1 MRVLL
6 QGLQAGNRSGT
17 GRYTSELVRA
27 FAGLAEG
34 PEVVCL
40 WPRELAAPAQGERLE
55 LVRRRS
61 GFAYRFY
68 HERLAVFRLAG
79 KFKADLIHF
88 PATVAAPSG
97 QAPVI
102 VTVHDLC
109 YKTHPEWFPRTRVF
123 YYTAF
128 ADAGIRRAA
137 RIIADSHA
145 TAADIRHFYGIP
157 ESRIDVIPLGVDACF
172 QPADD
177 DARKGLRERYDLPES
192 FFLFL
197 GTLEPR
203 KNLPRILEAWMRAG
217 PSVPDLV
224 LAGRAGWKVDLE
236 RLVGGGLDARR
247 LHCLGHVPQ
256 ELLPALYSEAQAF
269 VWPSLMEGFGLP
281 PLEAMACGA
290 PVITSN
296 TSSMAEVAG
305 NAALTVDPLN
315 VRQLS
320 DAMTALAEDERLRQ
334 SLREAGLDRAAD
346 FTWKR
351 TAELTM
357 LAYEHAC
364 RDNGRPI

>member
-1 MRVLL
+1 MRVLF

-17 GRYTSELVRA
+17 GRYISELVRA
-27 FAGLAEG
+27 FVGLAEG

-40 WPRELAAPAQGERLE
+40 WPRELSAPAQGERLE
-55 LVRRRS
+55 LLRS
-61 GFAYRFY
+61 RPDFAYRFY
-68 HERLAVFRLAG
+68 HEHLAVSRFAR
-79 KFKADLIHF
+79 KYRADLVHF
-88 PATVAAPSG
+88 PANVAAPSG
-97 QAPVI
+97 KAPMI

-109 YKTHPEWFPRTRVF
+109 YKTHPEWFPRTRVL

-128 ADAGIRRAA
+128 ADAGIRQAA
-137 RIIADSHA
+137 WVIADSHA

-172 QPADD
+172 RPADGE
-177 DARKGLRERYDLPES
+177 ARKVLREKYALPES

-203 KNLPRILEAWMRAG
+203 KNLPSILEAWMRAG
-217 PSVPDLV
+217 KSVPDLV
-224 LAGRAGWKVDLE
+224 LAGRVGWKVDLE
-236 RLVGGGLDARR
+236 RLAGGRLDSHR

-281 PLEAMACGA
+281 PLEAMACGT

-320 DAMTALAEDERLRQ
+320 EAMVALAEDERLRQ

-346 FTWKR
+346 FSWKR
-351 TAELTM
+351 TAELT
-357 LAYEHAC
+357 LSAYERVC
-364 RDNGRPI
+364 LENGRRI